1 MRSLSKS
8 VGVILLTLASLLFL
22 VSCSNQINGD
32 KFSRTDL
39 MFADMMI
46 PHHQQAIQMSELAI
60 AISSNSEIISLA
72 RRIKTAQA
80 PEIEQMKEWE
90 DSGDPSHMGHEMM
103 EDFDESSTGM
113 MGMLDEGEL
122 SELERAKGV
131 EFDRLFLKGM
141 IAHHEGAIDMAQMVV
156 DSENKYSAELGKAI
170 IKAQRAEIVEMQT
183 LLDSLPK
190 N

>member
-1 MRSLSKS
+1 MRSPHKS
-8 VGVILLTLASLLFL
+8 VGAIFLTLASLLFL

-72 RRIKTAQA
+72 RRIKAAQA

-90 DSGDPSHMGHEMM
+90 DSGDSSHMGHEMM

-113 MGMLDEGEL
+113 MGMLDEGEI
-122 SELERAKGV
+122 SELERAKGT

-141 IAHHEGAIDMAQMVV
+141 IAHHEGAIGMAQMVD
-156 DSENKYSAELGKAI
+156 DSKNKEAAELGKAI
-170 IKAQRAEIVEMQT
+170 IKAQKAETLEMQT